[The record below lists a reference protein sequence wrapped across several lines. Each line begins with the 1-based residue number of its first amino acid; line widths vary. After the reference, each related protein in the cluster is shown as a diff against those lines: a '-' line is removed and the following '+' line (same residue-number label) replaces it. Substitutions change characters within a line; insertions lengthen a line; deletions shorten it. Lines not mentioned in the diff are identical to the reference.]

1 MRKILFF
8 ICLAIFAFGEG
19 NFSVDEVDKNASE
32 ISARNLNRII
42 ELNAKIKAIDENLKG
57 NIWIIKYAN
66 FQNYQELTQNE
77 IELEKK
83 LKIAKTLYVIAP
95 I

>member
-19 NFSVDEVDKNASE
+19 NFSVDEADKNASE

-42 ELNAKIKAIDENLKG
+42 E
-57 NIWIIKYAN
+57 
-66 FQNYQELTQNE
+66 
-77 IELEKK
+77 
-83 LKIAKTLYVIAP
+83 
-95 I
+95 